1 MKKRK
6 LAKKHRSGTRRS
18 KTKARKS
25 SAKKRSAGKAKS
37 RKVKKARPKRPAK
50 ARKKPRPSKARS
62 ARKRAPSKK
71 AKKARRPAVK
81 KAKAKKKALKPKKK
95 APKARVK
102 KAPKRAKPVKAAA
115 KPKARVAKPKRA
127 KTRALLSSEERKKK
141 RAKDLAKLIAMRKK
155 KKQTAAP
162 ARKPKGAAAQEPGH
176 EPQAAERTATKRTP
190 PRRISHIR
198 KRELEKLRSELL
210 EERER
215 LIQELKALDEITHT
229 DGEAG
234 GNHQIP
240 GSSIHLA
247 EYATDNQTIE
257 TALDLRRIQHE
268 RLTQVEE
275 ALQRVERG
283 DYGICES
290 CGKAIN
296 INRLLAKPFAR
307 FCIPCRR
314 DYEAQRS

>member
-1 MKKRK
+1 MKK
-6 LAKKHRSGTRRS
+6 
-18 KTKARKS
+18 
-25 SAKKRSAGKAKS
+25 
-37 RKVKKARPKRPAK
+37 V
-50 ARKKPRPSKARS
+50 
-62 ARKRAPSKK
+62 
-71 AKKARRPAVK
+71 
-81 KAKAKKKALKPKKK
+81 
-95 APKARVK
+95 
-102 KAPKRAKPVKAAA
+102 PKRAKRVKAAA
-115 KPKARVAKPKRA
+115 KPKTRVAKPKRA
-127 KTRALLSSEERKKK
+127 KTRTLISSEERKKK

-155 KKQTAAP
+155 KQAAAP
-162 ARKPKGAAAQEPGH
+162 ARKLKGPAAQEPGH
-176 EPQAAERTATKRTP
+176 ESQAAEGAATKRAP
-190 PRRISHIR
+190 ARRISHIR
-198 KRELEKLRSELL
+198 KRELDKLRSELL

-234 GNHQIP
+234 GDHQIQ
-240 GSSIHLA
+240 GYSIHLA
-247 EYATDNQTIE
+247 EYATDNQAIE
-257 TALDLRRIQHE
+257 TALDLRRIQQE

-307 FCIPCRR
+307 FCVPCRR